1 MSLDPYNLRNDFPIL
16 SQTMPNGKP
25 LVYLD
30 NGATSQKPLS
40 VIQATNDY
48 YTKENANIHRGV
60 YYLSQHATELFER
73 TRIKTSHFFQAQCA
87 KAIIFTRGTTDA
99 INLVAQT
106 YGRVNVSEGDE
117 IVLSVQE
124 HHSNLVPWQMLARE
138 KKAFL
143 KFIPILADTTYDLSK
158 LSEIITKRT
167 KIVAISQMSNVTG
180 TVHDL
185 RKIIDRARQVGAK
198 VLVDG
203 AQAACHM
210 PIHLVDL
217 DVDFYAFSAHK
228 MLGPTGVGVLFGKE
242 EILEAMPP
250 WLGGGDMIESVELE
264 SSTYAALPAKLEA
277 GTPNIAGVIG
287 FSHALDYLQKVGM
300 QNIKEHERMLTEYA
314 LERFHKIGGL
324 TLYGTEDLENRGG
337 VISFTLDGIH
347 PHDVGSILDEEGV
360 AIRVGHHCCQP
371 LMKQFQIP
379 GTCRASFYFYNTKED
394 IDVLIKSIEKVKSI
408 FGRVVRK

>member
-1 MSLDPYNLRNDFPIL
+1 MSLDPYKLRNDFPIL

-48 YTKENANIHRGV
+48 YAKENANIHRGV

>member
-1 MSLDPYNLRNDFPIL
+1 MSLDPYKLRNDFPIL

-300 QNIKEHERMLTEYA
+300 QNIKNHERMLTEYA
-314 LERFHKIGGL
+314 LERFQKIGGL
-324 TLYGTEDLENRGG
+324 TLYGTEDLDKRGG
-337 VISFTLDGIH
+337 VISFTLEGIH

-371 LMKQFQIP
+371 LMKQLQIP

>member
-1 MSLDPYNLRNDFPIL
+1 MSLDPYQTRKDFPIL
-16 SQTMPNGKP
+16 SRILPNGKP

-30 NGATSQKPLS
+30 NGASSQKPKS
-40 VIQATNDY
+40 VIDATNDY
-48 YTKENANIHRGV
+48 YTNDNANIHRGV

-87 KAIIFTRGTTDA
+87 KAIIFTRGTTDS
-99 INLVAQT
+99 INLVAQAW
-106 YGRVNVSEGDE
+106 GRTNIGEGDE

-124 HHSNLVPWQMLARE
+124 HHSNLVPWQMLALE

-143 KFIPILADTTYDLSK
+143 KFIPIQEDTTYDLSN
-158 LSEIITKRT
+158 LNQIITKRT
-167 KIVAISQMSNVTG
+167 KLVALSQMSNVTG
-180 TVHDL
+180 TIHDL
-185 RKIIDRARQVGAK
+185 TKIIDRVRQVGAK
-198 VLVDG
+198 ILVDG

-210 PIHLVDL
+210 PIHLVDM

-300 QNIKEHERMLTEYA
+300 KNIKEHERMLTEYA
-314 LERFHKIGGL
+314 LERLNRIGGL
-324 TLYGTEDLENRGG
+324 QIYGTEDLDKRGG
-337 VISFTLDGIH
+337 VVSFTMDGIH

-371 LMKQFQIP
+371 LMKQLSIP
-379 GTCRASFYFYNTKED
+379 GTCRASFYLYNTKED
-394 IDVLIKSIEKVKSI
+394 IDALVHSIDKVKSI
-408 FGRVVRK
+408 FGRVARK

>member
-1 MSLDPYNLRNDFPIL
+1 MSLDPYKLRLDFPIL
-16 SQTMPNGKP
+16 SQTLPNGKP

-40 VIQATNDY
+40 VIHATNDY

-143 KFIPILADTTYDLSK
+143 KFIPIQEDTTYNLSK
-158 LSEIITKRT
+158 LNEIITKRT
-167 KIVAISQMSNVTG
+167 KIIAISQMSNVTG

-185 RKIIDRARQVGAK
+185 TKIIDRARQVGAK

-242 EILEAMPP
+242 EILEQMPP

-300 QNIKEHERMLTEYA
+300 KNIKDHERMLTEYA
-314 LERFHKIGGL
+314 LEGFRKIGGL
-324 TLYGTEDLENRGG
+324 NLYGTDDLDKRGG
-337 VISFTLDGIH
+337 VISFTMDGIH

-394 IDVLIKSIEKVKSI
+394 IDLLFQSIEKVKSI

>member
-1 MSLDPYNLRNDFPIL
+1 MSLDPYQLRKDFPIL

-30 NGATSQKPLS
+30 NGATSQKPLR

-48 YTKENANIHRGV
+48 YAKENANIHRGV

-143 KFIPILADTTYDLSK
+143 KFIPILPDTTYDLSK
-158 LSEIITKRT
+158 LGEIITKRT

-300 QNIKEHERMLTEYA
+300 QNIKNHERMLTEYA

-324 TLYGTEDLENRGG
+324 TLYGTEDLDKRGG

>member
-1 MSLDPYNLRNDFPIL
+1 MSLDPYKLRNDFPIL

-48 YTKENANIHRGV
+48 YAKENANIHRGV

-167 KIVAISQMSNVTG
+167 KIVAIGQMSNVTG

-300 QNIKEHERMLTEYA
+300 QNIKDHERMLTEYA

>member
-1 MSLDPYNLRNDFPIL
+1 MSLDPYQLRLDFPIL
-16 SQTMPNGKP
+16 SQTLPNGKP

-40 VIQATNDY
+40 VIQATNEY
-48 YTKENANIHRGV
+48 YAKENANIHRGV

-124 HHSNLVPWQMLARE
+124 HHSNLVPWQMLAHE

-143 KFIPILADTTYDLSK
+143 KFIPILEDTTYDLSK
-158 LSEIITKRT
+158 LNEIITKRT

-180 TVHDL
+180 TIHDL
-185 RKIIDRARQVGAK
+185 SKIIDRARQVGAK

-210 PIHLVDL
+210 PIHLVDM

-250 WLGGGDMIESVELE
+250 WLGGGDMIESVELQ

-300 QNIKEHERMLTEYA
+300 KQIKEHERMLTEYA
-314 LERFHKIGGL
+314 LERFQRIGGL
-324 TLYGTEDLENRGG
+324 RIFGTDNLDKRGG
-337 VISFTLDGIH
+337 VISFTMDGIH

-360 AIRVGHHCCQP
+360 SIRVGHHCCQP

-394 IDVLIKSIEKVKSI
+394 IDVLIQAIEKVKSI

>member
-1 MSLDPYNLRNDFPIL
+1 MSLDPYQLRLDFPIL
-16 SQTMPNGKP
+16 SQTLPNGKP

-48 YTKENANIHRGV
+48 YAKENANIHRGV

-124 HHSNLVPWQMLARE
+124 HHSNLVPWQMLAQE

-143 KFIPILADTTYDLSK
+143 KFIPILEDTTYDLSK
-158 LSEIITKRT
+158 LNEIITKRT

-180 TVHDL
+180 TIHDL
-185 RKIIDRARQVGAK
+185 SKIIDRARQVGAK

-210 PIHLVDL
+210 PIHLVDM

-250 WLGGGDMIESVELE
+250 WLGGGDMIESVELQ

-300 QNIKEHERMLTEYA
+300 KQIKEHERMLTEYA
-314 LERFHKIGGL
+314 LERFQRIGGL
-324 TLYGTEDLENRGG
+324 RIFGTDNLDKRGG
-337 VISFTLDGIH
+337 VISFTMDGIH

-360 AIRVGHHCCQP
+360 SIRVGHHCCQP

-394 IDVLIKSIEKVKSI
+394 IDVLIQAIEKVKSI

>member
-371 LMKQFQIP
+371 LMEQFQIP

>member
-1 MSLDPYNLRNDFPIL
+1 MSLDPYKLRLDFPIL
-16 SQTMPNGKP
+16 SETMPNGKP

-48 YTKENANIHRGV
+48 YAKENANIHRGV

-106 YGRVNVSEGDE
+106 YGRVNVCEGDE

-124 HHSNLVPWQMLARE
+124 HHSNLVPWQMLAQE

-143 KFIPILADTTYDLSK
+143 KFIPILEDTTYDLSK
-158 LSEIITKRT
+158 LNEIITKRT

-185 RKIIDRARQVGAK
+185 TKIIDRARQVGAK

-250 WLGGGDMIESVELE
+250 WLGGGDMIETVDLE

-287 FSHALDYLQKVGM
+287 FSHALDYLQNVGM
-300 QNIKEHERMLTEYA
+300 QAIKDHERMLTEYA
-314 LERFHKIGGL
+314 LEKMVRIGGL
-324 TLYGTEDLENRGG
+324 SIYGTEDLDKRGG

-371 LMKQFQIP
+371 LMKHFQIP

-394 IDVLIKSIEKVKSI
+394 VDVLLHSIEKVKSI

>member
-1 MSLDPYNLRNDFPIL
+1 
-16 SQTMPNGKP
+16 
-25 LVYLD
+25 
-30 NGATSQKPLS
+30 
-40 VIQATNDY
+40 
-48 YTKENANIHRGV
+48 
-60 YYLSQHATELFER
+60 
-73 TRIKTSHFFQAQCA
+73 
-87 KAIIFTRGTTDA
+87 
-99 INLVAQT
+99 
-106 YGRVNVSEGDE
+106 
-117 IVLSVQE
+117 
-124 HHSNLVPWQMLARE
+124 E